1 MDVDRDWIRA
11 RARELR
17 RSMPDAEVILWDRLR
32 KRRLAGYRFHR
43 QHAVGRAILDFYC
56 PERRLA
62 VEVDGDTHDPH
73 QDARRDARLAVGGID
88 VVRVSNDDVYCHLY
102 DVLEDIA
109 ECLEARPSWPGDP
122 ADR

>member
-1 MDVDRDWIRA
+1 MTRT
-11 RARELR
+11 
-17 RSMPDAEVILWDRLR
+17 
-32 KRRLAGYRFHR
+32 K
-43 QHAVGRAILDFYC
+43 
-56 PERRLA
+56 
-62 VEVDGDTHDPH
+62 THDVTP
-73 QDARRDARLAVGGID
+73 AWPSD